1 MRGVRRWAAWAL
13 RALLILAALALV
25 VVTILPSADTV
36 TWWVRYL
43 DFPRLEFGIGML
55 LVGVALLLLGPRW
68 LGWVALFGL
77 AASVA
82 YDCFI
87 LFPYSGLPDT
97 QQLTAESCPEGN
109 RLRLLEVNV
118 EMTNH
123 DAASLLAIVRAA
135 KPDVAWFQEV
145 DDWWADQLAPLTAE
159 LPNVVKQPQPNYFGV
174 ELMSRL
180 RLVDPQ
186 VKHLTSSADPS
197 VFTGVELPSGQAIRL
212 YAIHPR
218 PPQVGQ
224 STRER
229 AGQVMAM
236 ALAARDDTAPHVVMG
251 DMNAVP
257 WEDVIRRA
265 ERVGRF
271 LDPRIGRGLFIT
283 WNAKS
288 WVLRWPLD
296 QILPGQDFT
305 LISLEVLPP
314 FGSDHRPYLAEL
326 CANPAA
332 ARDQSPPHLRPGDLE
347 IARTEVA
354 NGQNAADKE
363 GYKGRYGPDGTRT
376 SQ

>member
-1 MRGVRRWAAWAL
+1 MRGVRRWAARLL
-13 RALLILAALALV
+13 RWLLLLASVGLV
-25 VVTILPSADTV
+25 VVTILPSIDTA

-43 DFPRLEFGIGML
+43 DFPRLEFAIGML
-55 LVGVALLLLGPRW
+55 LVGIVLLLLGPGR
-68 LGWVALFGL
+68 LGLLALLGL
-77 AASVA
+77 AACAA
-82 YDCFI
+82 YDCSV
-87 LFPYSGLPDT
+87 LFAYSELPDVR
-97 QQLTAESCPEGN
+97 QSAAASCPAGN

-123 DAASLLAIVRAA
+123 DAADLLAIVREA

-145 DDWWADQLAPLTAE
+145 DDWWADQLAPLAAD

-180 RLVDPQ
+180 RLLDPQ
-186 VKHLTSSADPS
+186 VKQLTSSANPS

-218 PPQVGQ
+218 PPQIDQ

-229 AGQVMAM
+229 AGQLMAT
-236 ALAARDDTAPHVVMG
+236 ALAARADNAPHVVAG
-251 DMNAVP
+251 DMNSVP
-257 WEDVIRRA
+257 WEDVIHRA

-283 WNAKS
+283 WNAKR

-305 LISLEVLPP
+305 LLSLRVLPP

-326 CANPAA
+326 CYDPAA
-332 ARDQSPPHLRPGDLE
+332 GRDQSPDHLRPDDLAV
-347 IARTEVA
+347 ARAAVA
-354 NGQNAADKE
+354 KGQNAATKE